1 MLQDFLVFVD
11 LADVFGAEEDLEN
24 IQSIFTEI
32 GNEIKE
38 IYYPACQKRRTE
50 VFKSYQETSS
60 EENNYVV
67 VEVNDDHE
75 KV

>member
-1 MLQDFLVFVD
+1 MLQDFFVFVD
-11 LADVFGAEEDLEN
+11 LNDVFGAEEGLEK
-24 IQSIFTEI
+24 IWSIFTEK

-38 IYYPACQKRRTE
+38 IDYPACQKGRTE

-60 EENNYVV
+60 KKIIMSLQKLTMT
-67 VEVNDDHE
+67 HE